1 MAMFTL
7 ELDRTLTVDMAPV
20 RIEVL
25 RVLRDLDFHVT
36 TSQITLLEARRGSKM
51 TGGLLGAK
59 KLPLLVRVILSTE
72 ENGTRL
78 RILMADDLLAPI
90 GAGFGT
96 TYETSMR
103 QVQEGI
109 DLALSRLDPASAK
122 NFSLPRFTGH
132 GSSNDRLE
140 KLTGAVSEKGE
151 IIGDTVSGWLGGSK
165 GDDTP
170 TAWRGIQSIRF
181 NGPTGSAVMDPDTVQ
196 GLLAVAAMVM
206 SQPAS
211 LPANLRQA
219 LEQFAAKVEHGM
231 SVQRWGEVLIPVSA
245 EEKPVFEFMRQQA
258 MIREHLPVRT
268 VHRCRTCAF
277 ERITNPDY
285 EQLKKRNET
294 IQKAMGMVGAS
305 VSGRGISPFV
315 LVGSIFKFKKLDPEY
330 VCPRCQG
337 LDAEERIVTFC
348 PQCGDM
354 RDEAALRICPKCKYD
369 FRTLLT
375 PEAIWQELPS
385 PPKASLPL
393 PAEAPL
399 SSPQE
404 ASLPPPTTEIGESAD
419 QVRMVT
425 TPGVCPQCSAPI
437 HRGVLLCWS
446 CKTRLSWDSPPSA
459 AATVVAPSPPA
470 PAVTTTGAAPR
481 QCPTCAAERQQGAM
495 FCGHCG
501 TRFGDDDAQGQA
513 RSESTLESPG
523 RVVGQAM
530 PGGALLV
537 ATPGVCPGCAASI
550 HRGVKFCWKCK
561 AALCW

>member
-1 MAMFTL
+1 MFTL
-7 ELDRTLTVDMAPV
+7 ELDRTLTVDMAAV
-20 RIEVL
+20 RTEVL
-25 RVLRDLDFHVT
+25 RALRDLDFHVT

-59 KLPLLVRVILSTE
+59 KLPLLVRVILSSE
-72 ENGTRL
+72 GGGVRL
-78 RILMADDLLAPI
+78 RTLVTDDLLTPI

-109 DLALSRLDPASAK
+109 DLALTRLDPAAARD
-122 NFSLPRFTGH
+122 FEAPRFNGH
-132 GSSNDRLE
+132 GRSNDRLE
-140 KLTGAVSEKGE
+140 KLTGAVSEKGGA
-151 IIGDTVSGWLGGSK
+151 IGETVSGWLGGSK
-165 GDDTP
+165 GGDTP
-170 TAWRGIQSIRF
+170 TAWRGIQSVRF
-181 NGPTGSAVMDPDTVQ
+181 DGPTGSAVMDPDILQ

-211 LPANLRQA
+211 LPANLRKA
-219 LEQFAAKVEHGM
+219 LEEFAAKVEHRM
-231 SVQRWGEVLIPVSA
+231 SVQRWGEVLIPVST

-258 MIREHLPVRT
+258 MMREHLPVRT

-369 FRTLLT
+369 FRTLLNEE
-375 PEAIWQELPS
+375 PIWQELPS
-385 PPKASLPL
+385 PLEAPLPL
-393 PAEAPL
+393 TAEAPL
-399 SSPQE
+399 SSTRE
-404 ASLPPPTTEIGESAD
+404 GFLPPPTAEIGESAD

-446 CKTRLSWDSPPSA
+446 CKTRLSWDSPPSV

-470 PAVTTTGAAPR
+470 PAGATTGVAPR
-481 QCPTCAAERQQGAM
+481 QCLTCAAERQQGAM

-501 TRFGDDDAQGQA
+501 TRFGDDATEGQA
-513 RSESTLESPG
+513 RPKSTLESPG
-523 RVVGQAM
+523 RVVGQAI

-537 ATPGVCPGCAASI
+537 ATPGVCPGCHATI
-550 HRGVKFCWKCK
+550 HQGVKFCWKCK
-561 AALCW
+561 ASLRW

>member
-7 ELDRTLTVDMAPV
+7 ELDRTLSVDMAAV
-20 RIEVL
+20 RNEVL
-25 RVLRDLDFHVT
+25 RALRDLDFHVT
-36 TSQITLLEARRGSKM
+36 ASQITLLEARRGSKM
-51 TGGLLGAK
+51 TGGLLGTK
-59 KLPLLVRVILSTE
+59 KLPLLVRVVLSTE

-78 RILMADDLLAPI
+78 RTLIADDLLAPI

-140 KLTGAVSEKGE
+140 KLTGAVSEKGGV
-151 IIGDTVSGWLGGSK
+151 IGETVSGWLGGGK

-170 TAWRGIQSIRF
+170 TAWRGIQSVRF
-181 NGPTGSAVMDPDTVQ
+181 DGPTGSAVMDPDILQ

-206 SQPAS
+206 SQPTS

-219 LEQFAAKVEHGM
+219 LEQFAAKVEHRM
-231 SVQRWGEVLIPVSA
+231 SVQRWGEVPIPVSA

-305 VSGRGISPFV
+305 VSGRGIRPFV

-354 RDEAALRICPKCKYD
+354 RDEAALRICPKCTYD
-369 FRTLLT
+369 FRMLLK
-375 PEAIWQELPS
+375 PEAIWQALP
-385 PPKASLPL
+385 PPPEVPL
-393 PAEAPL
+393 PAPL
-399 SSPQE
+399 E
-404 ASLPPPTTEIGESAD
+404 NSLPPPAGEVRESAE
-419 QVRMVT
+419 QVRTVT

-446 CKTRLSWDSPPSA
+446 CKTRLSWDSAPPV
-459 AATVVAPSPPA
+459 TAPVPAPPPA
-470 PAVTTTGAAPR
+470 EPAGATTGAALR
-481 QCPTCAAERQQGAM
+481 HCPTCRAERHPGAM
-495 FCGHCG
+495 FCEHCG
-501 TRFGDDDAQGQA
+501 TRFGDNDTQGQA
-513 RSESTLESPG
+513 PADSALEGRDQAEIQASPD
-523 RVVGQAM
+523 
-530 PGGALLV
+530 GALLV

-561 AALCW
+561 ASLRW

>member
-1 MAMFTL
+1 MFTL
-7 ELDRTLTVDMAPV
+7 ELDRTLTVDMAVV
-20 RIEVL
+20 RNEVL
-25 RVLRDLDFHVT
+25 RALRDLDFHVT
-36 TSQITLLEARRGSKM
+36 TSQITLLEARRGSKL
-51 TGGLLGAK
+51 TGGLLGTK
-59 KLPLLVRVILSTE
+59 KLPLLVRVILSSE
-72 ENGTRL
+72 GGDSRL
-78 RILMADDLLAPI
+78 RAQIMDDLLAPI

-96 TYETSMR
+96 AYETSMR

-109 DLALSRLDPASAK
+109 DLALSRIDPVAAK
-122 NFSLPRFTGH
+122 DFTQPRFIGH

-140 KLTGAVSEKGE
+140 KLTGAVSEKGGV
-151 IIGDTVSGWLGGSK
+151 IGETVSGWLGGSK
-165 GDDTP
+165 DDDTP

-181 NGPTGSAVMDPDTVQ
+181 DGPTGSAVMEPDTVQ

-219 LEQFAAKVEHGM
+219 LEQFAANVEHRM

-258 MIREHLPVRT
+258 MMREHLPVRT

-285 EQLKKRNET
+285 EQLKKRNDT

-305 VSGRGISPFV
+305 VTGRGISPFV

-369 FRTLLT
+369 FRTLLK
-375 PEAIWQELPS
+375 PEPLWQELP
-385 PPKASLPL
+385 PPP
-393 PAEAPL
+393 EAPL
-399 SSPQE
+399 PLLEEATLPPPRE
-404 ASLPPPTTEIGESAD
+404 ASLPPPQDEARESAD
-419 QVRMVT
+419 QVRTVT
-425 TPGVCPQCSAPI
+425 TPDVCPQCSAPI

-446 CKTRLSWDSPPSA
+446 CKTRLSWDSP
-459 AATVVAPSPPA
+459 APVTAPVLAPPPA
-470 PAVTTTGAAPR
+470 VPAGATTGAAPR
-481 QCPTCAAERQQGAM
+481 HCPTCAAARHPGAM
-495 FCGHCG
+495 FCEHCG
-501 TRFGDDDAQGQA
+501 TRFGDDDAQGQPPA
-513 RSESTLESPG
+513 DGVLVGRDQAEVLASPDG
-523 RVVGQAM
+523 T
-530 PGGALLV
+530 LLV

-550 HRGVKFCWKCK
+550 HRGVKFCWQCK
-561 AALCW
+561 ASLRW

>member
-7 ELDRTLTVDMAPV
+7 ELDRTLTVDMAAV
-20 RIEVL
+20 RNEVL
-25 RVLRDLDFHVT
+25 KALRDLDFHMT
-36 TSQITLLEARRGSKM
+36 TSQITLLEARRGSKL
-51 TGGLLGAK
+51 TGGLLGTK
-59 KLPLLVRVILSTE
+59 KLPLLVRVILSSE
-72 ENGTRL
+72 GGDSRL
-78 RILMADDLLAPI
+78 RAQIMDDLLAPI

-96 TYETSMR
+96 AYETSMR

-109 DLALSRLDPASAK
+109 DLALSRIDPVAAK
-122 NFSLPRFTGH
+122 DFTQPRFIGH

-140 KLTGAVSEKGE
+140 TLTVTVSETSGL
-151 IIGDTVSGWLGGSK
+151 IGDTVSGWLGGSK

-170 TAWRGIQSIRF
+170 TAWHGIQSVRF
-181 NGPTGSAVMDPDTVQ
+181 DGPTGSAVLDPDTLQ

-219 LEQFAAKVEHGM
+219 LEQFAARVEHQM
-231 SVQRWGEVLIPVSA
+231 SVQRWGEVLISVSA

-258 MIREHLPVRT
+258 MMREHLPVRT

-337 LDAEERIVTFC
+337 LEAEERIVTFC
-348 PQCGDM
+348 PKCGDM
-354 RDEAALRICPKCKYD
+354 RNEAALRICPKCKYD
-369 FRTLLT
+369 FRTLLK
-375 PEAIWQELPS
+375 PEAIWQELP
-385 PPKASLPL
+385 PPSAASLPL
-393 PAEAPL
+393 LEETPRPPDREGSR
-399 SSPQE
+399 SSAQD
-404 ASLPPPTTEIGESAD
+404 TESAEG
-419 QVRMVT
+419 VRTVT

-437 HRGVLLCWS
+437 VRGVLLCWS
-446 CKTRLSWDSPPSA
+446 CKTRLSWGSPPPV
-459 AATVVAPSPPA
+459 TKPVPAPPPA
-470 PAVTTTGAAPR
+470 EPAGATTGAAPR
-481 QCPTCAAERQQGAM
+481 QCPTCAAERQQGTM

-501 TRFGDDDAQGQA
+501 TRFGDDATEGQA
-513 RSESTLESPG
+513 RPESTLESPG
-523 RVVGQAM
+523 RVVGQAI

-537 ATPGVCPGCAASI
+537 ATPGVCPGCHAKI
-550 HRGVKFCWKCK
+550 HQGVKFCWNCK
-561 AALCW
+561 TSLRW